1 MFAKSALAVILSV
14 SMSIAVAASGETARP
29 TIPLWDAE
37 ALTQACTTGLV
48 KLGQQVAALEK
59 LPLELSDARSVFGA
73 WNALQIEQ
81 EDVEGPVYLL
91 NNVSPDVKVRSAAD
105 ACLIKYNEF
114 STTLFQNEALYQ
126 HVLAVKPAD
135 AIDAK
140 LKKDLLEGFEDT
152 GVSLPAEKRARMKE
166 IHAQLELIRQ
176 EFERDIRDNKTRLS
190 FTADEVKG
198 LPHDYLTQAKRD
210 EKGNYLLGFEYP
222 EYVPF
227 MENAVDAA
235 ARRRYQFAFTNRG
248 GARNIELLNQVAALR
263 HEMAGLFGLPSYAHF
278 VTRRRMVGKP
288 EVVHKFLGEV
298 MQAVREIEIRDLEDL
313 RQVKAKDLGQPLAEV
328 KLNRWDISYYQERV
342 KQQRFSID
350 QEALRRYFPAE
361 ATLAWVMQIS
371 SQLYGIEFRRASSNA
386 PPLWHPEVR
395 YYDVIDTKS
404 GALFGGVYLD
414 LYPREGKFSHAAA
427 FGVRGVSMLG
437 QRTPISVLVTNFN
450 RNGLN
455 FDELETLV
463 HEFGHVMHGMLSR
476 TRYVA
481 HAGTSVE
488 TDFVEAPSQMY
499 EEWARRL
506 ESVRLIHDFCKDC
519 PAVDAEMMQ
528 RLNAARNFGRGVR
541 YSRQHLYASFD
552 MALYAE
558 HPGEALATWQK
569 MEAATPL
576 GYVPGTS
583 FPGQFDH
590 IIRNYGAGYYGYMW
604 SEVLALDMLSQYGD
618 SLMNPAVGRR
628 FRAEIL
634 ERGGEKSGAELVRAF
649 LGREPSPQ
657 AFFAEIRGQRQ

>member
-1 MFAKSALAVILSV
+1 MGRLRIAALLTLFASAAHAEI
-14 SMSIAVAASGETARP
+14 TRP
-29 TIPLWDAE
+29 TIPLWDAS
-37 ALTQACTTGLV
+37 ALTQACDAGLS
-48 KLGQQVAALEK
+48 KLERQVAALEK
-59 LPLELSDARSVFGA
+59 LPLAQADAQSVFGA

-91 NNVSPDVKVRSAAD
+91 NSVSPDAAVRSAAD
-105 ACLIKYNEF
+105 ACLLKYNKF
-114 STTLFQNEALYQ
+114 STALFQNEALYRR
-126 HVLAVKPAD
+126 VSAVKPV
-135 AIDAK
+135 DAK

-152 GVSLPAEKRARMKE
+152 GVSLPAKQRVRMQE

-176 EFERDIRDNKTRLS
+176 EFERDIRDNKTRLP
-190 FTADEVKG
+190 FAPDEVRG
-198 LPHDYLTQAKRD
+198 LPQDYLAQAKRD

-222 EYVPF
+222 EYIPF
-227 MENAVDAA
+227 MENASDEA

-298 MQAVREIEIRDLEDL
+298 MQAVREIELKDLEDL
-313 RQVKAKDLGQPLAEV
+313 RQVKAKDVNTGLGQPPAEV
-328 KLNRWDISYYQERV
+328 KLNRWDIAYYQERV
-342 KQQRFSID
+342 KQQRYSID

-361 ATLAWVMQIS
+361 ATIAWVMKIS
-371 SQLYGIEFRRASSNA
+371 SDLYGIEFRPGAV
-386 PPLWHPEVR
+386 PLWHPEVR
-395 YYDVIDTKS
+395 YYDVIDTNS
-404 GALFGGVYLD
+404 GERLGGIYLD
-414 LYPREGKFSHAAA
+414 LYPREGKFTHAAA
-427 FGVRGVSMLG
+427 FGVRGVSTLDRHAP
-437 QRTPISVLVTNFN
+437 RTPISVLVTNFN

-463 HEFGHVMHGMLSR
+463 HEFGHVMHGVLSR

-499 EEWARRL
+499 EEWARKL
-506 ESVRLIHDFCKDC
+506 ESVKLIHDFCKEC
-519 PAVDAEMMQ
+519 PPVDAAMMQ
-528 RLNAARNFGRGVR
+528 RLNAARNFGRGIR
-541 YSRQHLYASFD
+541 YARQHLYASFD
-552 MALYAE
+552 MALYDE
-558 HPGEALATWQK
+558 KPGEALATWQK

-576 GYVPGTS
+576 GHVPGTS

-618 SLMNPAVGRR
+618 NLMNPAIGRR
-628 FRAEIL
+628 FRSEIL

-657 AFFAEIRGQRQ
+657 AFFAEIRGQRR